1 VNEAPITR
9 NEEAFRARVL
19 ALDGKLK
26 MTQFPIPIL
35 YFSNEPARGG
45 AEEHL
50 LTLLRGLDRTYFQ
63 PLLACPPELVEKLR
77 PDLPSDIEVFPISLR
92 KFSHVGAM
100 LRLAR
105 ILRER
110 AVRIL
115 HSHLFYASL
124 FASPIAWMCGVPVI
138 IETPHVREDWRR
150 GWLKSRFVVDRVV
163 GRIITHYVAV
173 SHANKRYLVE
183 EKALAKE
190 KIIVIHNGSDL
201 RRFRPGQ
208 APSSNL
214 RQSLGLGTDDP
225 VLMVVGRLEP
235 QKGHKVLLEA
245 MPSIRREFSSVRL
258 VCVGTGSLH
267 DELLDLARKLGI
279 EDAVRFVG
287 FQTDVGEWLNLADV
301 TVLPSFYEG
310 LPLVAIESLAVAKPV
325 IATTVDGSGEVVVD
339 GETGL
344 TVPPGNPEALSAA
357 VCRLLHDVELR
368 KKLGRQGR
376 EWVCKHFDE
385 REQIRQTQD
394 LYLTALDCATQGM
407 RKPMQLVQ
415 TETKPSPARSNH
427 GEGRR

>member
-1 VNEAPITR
+1 MESSVSR
-9 NEEAFRARVL
+9 
-19 ALDGKLK
+19 K
-26 MTQFPIPIL
+26 TQMKRFPISVL
-35 YFSNEPARGG
+35 HFSNTVVRGG
-45 AEEHL
+45 AEEHM

-63 PLLACPPELVEKLR
+63 PLLACPSELAEKLR
-77 PDLPSDIEVFPISLR
+77 PDLPRDVEVFPVSLWR
-92 KFSHVGAM
+92 LSHVGAM
-100 LRLAR
+100 LCLAR

-110 AVRIL
+110 AVKIL

-124 FASPIAWMCGVPVI
+124 FASPIGWMCGVPVI

-150 GWLKSRFVVDRVV
+150 GWVKSKFVVDRIV
-163 GRIITHYVAV
+163 GRVVTRYVAV

-183 EKALAKE
+183 EKTLAKE
-190 KIIVIHNGSDL
+190 KIAVIHNGSDL
-201 RRFRPGQ
+201 RKFHPGQ
-208 APSSNL
+208 TPSSNL
-214 RQSLGLGTDDP
+214 RQSLGIGTKDP
-225 VLMVVGRLEP
+225 VLMVIGRLEP

-245 MPSIRREFSSVRL
+245 MPSIRRAFSSVRL

-267 DELLDLARKLGI
+267 DELLSLVRDLGI

-287 FQTDVGEWLNLADV
+287 FQMDVAEWLNLADV

-310 LPLVAIESLAVAKPV
+310 LPLVAIESLAAAKPV
-325 IATTVDGSGEVVVD
+325 VATAVDGSGEVVVD